1 MCGVSSTGQPH
12 TDWRGPRSG
21 SCSHSQPQ
29 HRTPT
34 RPGAPVTS
42 TRGFNNT
49 EDCVSNYVPSSN
61 INSTL
66 GTHHRHHPSQ
76 SWGAA
81 QGQKS
86 RWSFS
91 GRVSRDSHLWST
103 FKFCLIDWGWC
114 FSERGISKIWRWC
127 WSSISVIVNKSLPY
141 KFPRTNNSKLRY
153 LELYLN
159 TSKIKMSGLVWCWPD
174 WMLMLQC

>member
-1 MCGVSSTGQPH
+1 MKLIWSILSGWCAWVSDVWLWCVVSA
-12 TDWRGPRSG
+12 
-21 SCSHSQPQ
+21 SHSSHTQTEHWGPPPALTPNPNIALQ
-29 HRTPT
+29 HSQ
-34 RPGAPVTS
+34 GLEWHQ
-42 TRGFNNT
+42 RGVLT
-49 EDCVSNYVPSSN
+49 TLETVSNYSPSSN
-61 INSTL
+61 IISTL
-66 GTHHRHHPSQ
+66 QTHHTHHPSQ
-76 SWGAA
+76 TWGAA

-141 KFPRTNNSKLRY
+141 KFP
-153 LELYLN
+153 
-159 TSKIKMSGLVWCWPD
+159 PH
-174 WMLMLQC
+174 QQ